1 MMKNEL
7 VQRGE
12 RVSGK
17 CPYHSS
23 HYADPKNT
31 LREEKLSKY
40 SPNFFYANAQRL
52 AVIKAA
58 KPATAVR
65 KPISTFIPRMAAP
78 LVGVVL
84 VSELVEDAAPVVAVA
99 PLVTEEKDMVPVLV
113 CVEEVVEDVV
123 LELMLNWLD

>member
-1 MMKNEL
+1 MCDTMMKNEL

-40 SPNFFYANAQRL
+40 SPNFFL
-52 AVIKAA
+52 
-58 KPATAVR
+58 R
-65 KPISTFIPRMAAP
+65 KCSEISSDKS
-78 LVGVVL
+78 
-84 VSELVEDAAPVVAVA
+84 SEA
-99 PLVTEEKDMVPVLV
+99 
-113 CVEEVVEDVV
+113 C
-123 LELMLNWLD
+123 NSG